1 MWPKGKPYFG
11 DKNIEQAL
19 EIKVSKVFSLLRQF
33 PFSDS
38 NLKQL
43 QIMRQSNEQEVKIR
57 KVEVLEKSGKTKERK
72 RKNKDD

>member
-1 MWPKGKPYFG
+1 MWSKGKPYFG

-43 QIMRQSNEQEVKIR
+43 
-57 KVEVLEKSGKTKERK
+57 
-72 RKNKDD
+72 